1 MAIDQAELGKRLKQ
15 AREACG
21 MTQDQAGQEM
31 EMARATVAQIESG
44 NRTVS
49 GLELSRFSYL
59 YARDI
64 REFFSDEFSAD
75 SLASV
80 LLRA

>member
-44 NRTVS
+44 KRTVS

-64 REFFSDEFSAD
+64 REFRPPDLGEIRMTP
-75 SLASV
+75 V
-80 LLRA
+80 